1 MLSEGRWPHVSAISQ
16 FVPVQRLNEVLLEP
30 ADCSLGDDP
39 AGVIVYSEEERVCF
53 ALVVHGLLRVYI
65 QASDGRE
72 VAIRYAFAECLIATT
87 VRGTATLLG
96 GPAPVFVQ
104 AW

>member
-1 MLSEGRWPHVSAISQ
+1 MLPEGRGAHVRAISP

-53 ALVVHGLLRVYI
+53 ALVVHGLLRVYM

-72 VAIRYAFAECLIATT
+72 VASLEHS
-87 VRGTATLLG
+87 
-96 GPAPVFVQ
+96 
-104 AW
+104 AWLKRMRRRDWQKSVPSHE